1 MVHYH
6 GVDNVLTLFLVL
18 PVHLKPDN
26 LKKDSIK
33 SIISLNFQNFT
44 FCNKL
49 KTESVCIF
57 RVMFSWK
64 LFGVL
69 YHCAHLWHLDICR
82 WRSKPMWQ
90 TSQERCELFHK
101 IQNKKFCDLWLIWR
115 ISVHL
120 VFSSSLVNGILISSF
135 MQWNCKSVVLNL
147 KVGFLSKG
155 TAIS

>member
-18 PVHLKPDN
+18 PVHLKSDN

-49 KTESVCIF
+49 KTKSVCIF
-57 RVMFSWK
+57 RVRFSWK

-69 YHCAHLWHLDICR
+69 YHCVHPCHLNICR
-82 WRSKPMWQ
+82 WRSKPMCP

-101 IQNKKFCDLWLIWR
+101 IQNKKLWFAIDMED
-115 ISVHL
+115 
-120 VFSSSLVNGILISSF
+120 FSPFGFFFPS
-135 MQWNCKSVVLNL
+135 CKWHCNS
-147 KVGFLSKG
+147 
-155 TAIS
+155 